1 MGPDTVGVEVWVSR
15 PGVQRVL
22 LKVLV
27 DVLWGRLR

>member
-1 MGPDTVGVEVWVSR
+1 MGPHTVGVEVWVPR
-15 PGVQRVL
+15 ARVQRVL